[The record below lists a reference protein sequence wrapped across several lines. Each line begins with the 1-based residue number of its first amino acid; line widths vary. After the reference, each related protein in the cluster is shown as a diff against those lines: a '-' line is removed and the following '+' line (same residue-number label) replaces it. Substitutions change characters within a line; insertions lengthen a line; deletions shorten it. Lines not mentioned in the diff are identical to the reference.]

1 MTNATPK
8 LKMENILNDQT
19 QAGEKVGSIEAT
31 FWSPRHRSKMQHFRS
46 SKPSIPKS
54 MADPLYGLIINQA
67 LPKLTGWFQL
77 SSSALSPVKRTP
89 RNRAAD

>member
-31 FWSPRHRSKMQHFRS
+31 F
-46 SKPSIPKS
+46 
-54 MADPLYGLIINQA
+54 
-67 LPKLTGWFQL
+67 
-77 SSSALSPVKRTP
+77 
-89 RNRAAD
+89 